1 MFENIN
7 KKVYSSPH
15 ALYLE
20 KTEKNLRQF
29 LEDKADRISRMG
41 YDILVELDQENSGAV
56 LAEIKNNPELAVE
69 NLKSINIIEDGKKVY
84 LLSEFSISSPGYS
97 IILKISMKE
106 GMPQSGPESI
116 INQFKDHYRTA
127 GSCGP
132 GRANGEEM
140 YNYAVPGQIFN
151 GSGGFG
157 VDLSLEDDLIKAA
170 HIDTSI
176 SRVVNKDF
184 FRGLEIEQLVSY
196 MGRFDHNA
204 GIFAELAF
212 CLGIEELL
220 QLQIP
225 SRGKYIRMLVSEL
238 FRITSHLNFLAGLA
252 EILGHDIVWNMIM
265 IEREKMLGIIEVI
278 TGARVIPNYIRIG
291 GVKSEIGPDIIKKVK
306 CDTAVFFKNFRK
318 IERMIKA
325 DFTFIDRLRGLGI
338 INKDMAG
345 EYGIS
350 GPNLR
355 ASAIRYDLRKNLD
368 YTGYQDIHFTVPYT
382 RNGDCLDRV
391 IVRLGE
397 IYQSVRII
405 QQIIGQMPSGPVIKR
420 INLSHLD
427 FNPTPFTASVE
438 CPHGVFKI
446 FGEAEGNSLKTFT
459 VLGPSKQSLS
469 LAGALLEGNSFDD
482 IEIII
487 ASLDINSGEVMGFI

>member
-1 MFENIN
+1 
-7 KKVYSSPH
+7 
-15 ALYLE
+15 
-20 KTEKNLRQF
+20 
-29 LEDKADRISRMG
+29 
-41 YDILVELDQENSGAV
+41 
-56 LAEIKNNPELAVE
+56 
-69 NLKSINIIEDGKKVY
+69 
-84 LLSEFSISSPGYS
+84 
-97 IILKISMKE
+97 
-106 GMPQSGPESI
+106 
-116 INQFKDHYRTA
+116 
-127 GSCGP
+127 
-132 GRANGEEM
+132 M
-140 YNYAVPGQIFN
+140 YNYAIPGQIFN
-151 GSGGFG
+151 GFGGFG

-176 SRVVNKDF
+176 SRVINKDF
-184 FRGLEIEQLVSY
+184 FRDLEIEQLVSY

-220 QLQIP
+220 QMQIP
-225 SRGKYIRMLVSEL
+225 RRGKYIRMLVSEL

-278 TGARVIPNYIRIG
+278 TGARIIPNYIRIG
-291 GVKSEIGPDIIKKVK
+291 GVNSEIGSDIIKKVK
-306 CDTAVFFKNFRK
+306 RDTAVFFKNFRK
-318 IERMIKA
+318 IERMVKA
-325 DFTFIDRLRGLGI
+325 DFIFIDRLRGLGI

-405 QQIIGQMPSGPVIKR
+405 QQIVGEIPSGPVMKR
-420 INLSHLD
+420 INLSNLD
-427 FNPTPFTASVE
+427 FNSTPFTASVE
-438 CPHGVFKI
+438 CPHGIFKI
-446 FGEAEGNSLKTFT
+446 FGEAEGNSLKAFT
-459 VLGPSKQSLS
+459 VLGPSKQSLL
-469 LAGALLEGNSFDD
+469 LAGTLLEGNSFDD
-482 IEIII
+482 IEVII